1 MKSLGIDIGT
11 TTISAA
17 VLEDGC
23 FITSETCK
31 NNSFLAP
38 TLPGERIQDAQL
50 ILDTA
55 LRTADMLFARY
66 PDIERIG
73 VTGQMHGILYLDGE
87 ANAVSPL
94 YTWQDAR
101 GDAPCEKS
109 TDGQSW
115 TAYLNSETGLSAA
128 TGYGLVTHAYNLAH
142 GLVPTGAVTLCT
154 IGDYIAMKLCGRQT
168 PVMDASNA
176 AGLGFFD
183 AEKRTFNQTVLR
195 SIGIDPAFLPGL
207 TEDRFIGICRSR
219 ARVAAAIGDNQAS
232 FLSAV
237 RDREHEMLVN
247 VGTGSQ
253 FSVFSSR
260 CMTVPGLETRPMPG
274 GGWLLAG
281 AALCG
286 GRAYALLA
294 DFFAQTARMMGMD
307 TNAPYAAMEGLLKS
321 AGRPEDV
328 PTVLPLFEGTRQDS
342 MQTGSITGL
351 TAENFTPLHLIYGM
365 MDGMAHELHQ
375 MYQAYRA
382 AGGTAKKLIGSGGGL
397 RNNRFL
403 CESVR
408 LRDHP
413 VRRQGR
419 GGLRCCTLC
428 RRLIIKGRS
437 VRIFLHTLRPFS
449 AYLRLKLMQSVH

>member
-11 TTISAA
+11 TTICAA

-66 PDIERIG
+66 PDIKRIG
-73 VTGQMHGILYLDGE
+73 VTGQMHGILYLDGGG
-87 ANAVSPL
+87 NAVSPL

-168 PVMDASNA
+168 PVIDASNA

-195 SIGIDPAFLPGL
+195 GHL
-207 TEDRFIGICRSR
+207 
-219 ARVAAAIGDNQAS
+219 
-232 FLSAV
+232 
-237 RDREHEMLVN
+237 
-247 VGTGSQ
+247 
-253 FSVFSSR
+253 
-260 CMTVPGLETRPMPG
+260 TRP
-274 GGWLLAG
+274 
-281 AALCG
+281 
-286 GRAYALLA
+286 
-294 DFFAQTARMMGMD
+294 
-307 TNAPYAAMEGLLKS
+307 
-321 AGRPEDV
+321 
-328 PTVLPLFEGTRQDS
+328 
-342 MQTGSITGL
+342 
-351 TAENFTPLHLIYGM
+351 
-365 MDGMAHELHQ
+365 
-375 MYQAYRA
+375 
-382 AGGTAKKLIGSGGGL
+382 
-397 RNNRFL
+397 
-403 CESVR
+403 
-408 LRDHP
+408 
-413 VRRQGR
+413 
-419 GGLRCCTLC
+419 
-428 RRLIIKGRS
+428 
-437 VRIFLHTLRPFS
+437 
-449 AYLRLKLMQSVH
+449 

>member
-87 ANAVSPL
+87 GNAVSPL

-109 TDGQSW
+109 TYGQSW

-168 PVMDASNA
+168 PVIDASNA
-176 AGLGFFD
+176 AGLGFLTQKS
-183 AEKRTFNQTVLR
+183 ARLTKRYCAASALTRRFCRVSRRIVL
-195 SIGIDPAFLPGL
+195 SA
-207 TEDRFIGICRSR
+207 S
-219 ARVAAAIGDNQAS
+219 AAA
-232 FLSAV
+232 
-237 RDREHEMLVN
+237 
-247 VGTGSQ
+247 
-253 FSVFSSR
+253 
-260 CMTVPGLETRPMPG
+260 
-274 GGWLLAG
+274 
-281 AALCG
+281 
-286 GRAYALLA
+286 GR
-294 DFFAQTARMMGMD
+294 
-307 TNAPYAAMEGLLKS
+307 
-321 AGRPEDV
+321 
-328 PTVLPLFEGTRQDS
+328 VLPQRSGIIRRAFFRQFGIANTRCS
-342 MQTGSITGL
+342 
-351 TAENFTPLHLIYGM
+351 
-365 MDGMAHELHQ
+365 
-375 MYQAYRA
+375 
-382 AGGTAKKLIGSGGGL
+382 
-397 RNNRFL
+397 
-403 CESVR
+403 
-408 LRDHP
+408 
-413 VRRQGR
+413 
-419 GGLRCCTLC
+419 
-428 RRLIIKGRS
+428 
-437 VRIFLHTLRPFS
+437 
-449 AYLRLKLMQSVH
+449 

>member
-50 ILDTA
+50 ILDIA
-55 LRTADMLFARY
+55 LRTADMLFERY

-87 ANAVSPL
+87 GNAVSPL

-168 PVMDASNA
+168 PVMDTSNA

-183 AEKRTFNQTVLR
+183 AKKRTFNQTVLR
-195 SIGIDPAFLPGL
+195 AIGIDPAFLPGL

-260 CMTVPGLETRPMPG
+260 YMTVPELETRPMPG

-342 MQTGSITGL
+342 TQTGSITGL

-403 CESVR
+403 CESFSR
-408 LRDHP
+408 AFDSEITLSD
-413 VRRQGR
+413 GR
-419 GGLRCCTLC
+419 EEAACGAALY
-428 RRLIIKGRS
+428 
-437 VRIFLHTLRPFS
+437 
-449 AYLRLKLMQSVH
+449 AAD

>member
-17 VLEDGC
+17 VLEDGR
-23 FITSETCK
+23 FVTSETCK
-31 NNSFLAP
+31 NDSFLAP
-38 TLPGERIQDAQL
+38 TMPGERIQDAEH

-55 LRTADMLFARY
+55 LCTVDALLARY
-66 PDIERIG
+66 PDVERIG

-87 ANAVSPL
+87 GSAVSPL

-109 TDGQSW
+109 EKGESW
-115 TAYLNSETGLSAA
+115 SAYLSRETGLLVA
-128 TGYGLVTHAYNLAH
+128 TGYGLVTHAYNLTH
-142 GLVPTGAVTLCT
+142 GLVPASAVSLCT
-154 IGDYIAMKLCGRQT
+154 IGDYIAMKLCGRKV

-176 AGLGFFD
+176 ASLGFFD
-183 AEKRTFNQTVLR
+183 AEKIAFSEAALR
-195 SIGIDPAFLPGL
+195 RVGVAQSFLPEV
-207 TEDRFIGICRSR
+207 TKERFIGVCRGR
-219 ARVAAAIGDNQAS
+219 IPVTAAIGDNQAS

-237 RDREHEMLVN
+237 RGREHEMLVN

-253 FSVFSSR
+253 FSVFTSR
-260 CMTVPGLETRPMPG
+260 YMAVPGLETRPMPG

-294 DFFAQTARMMGMD
+294 DFFAQTAHMMGAD
-307 TNAPYAAMEGLLKS
+307 ASTPYAAMERLLEN
-321 AGRPEDV
+321 AARPEDI

-342 MQTGSITGL
+342 TLTGSITGL

-365 MDGMAHELHQ
+365 MNGMARELHQ
-375 MYQAYRA
+375 MYEAYRN
-382 AGGTAKKLIGSGGGL
+382 AGGTVKTLIGSGGGL

-403 CESVR
+403 CECFSR
-408 LRDHP
+408 TFDSEITLSD
-413 VRRQGR
+413 GR
-419 GGLRCCTLC
+419 EEAACGAALY
-428 RRLIIKGRS
+428 
-437 VRIFLHTLRPFS
+437 
-449 AYLRLKLMQSVH
+449 AAE

>member
-87 ANAVSPL
+87 GNAVSPL

-101 GDAPCEKS
+101 GDTPCEKS

-168 PVMDASNA
+168 PVMDATPKTS
-176 AGLGFFD
+176 GWWG
-183 AEKRTFNQTVLR
+183 
-195 SIGIDPAFLPGL
+195 G
-207 TEDRFIGICRSR
+207 C
-219 ARVAAAIGDNQAS
+219 AS
-232 FLSAV
+232 GVPLDVGLSAC
-237 RDREHEMLVN
+237 
-247 VGTGSQ
+247 GSATGGDAQIKKSL
-253 FSVFSSR
+253 
-260 CMTVPGLETRPMPG
+260 CTMPG
-274 GGWLLAG
+274 
-281 AALCG
+281 
-286 GRAYALLA
+286 
-294 DFFAQTARMMGMD
+294 
-307 TNAPYAAMEGLLKS
+307 
-321 AGRPEDV
+321 
-328 PTVLPLFEGTRQDS
+328 
-342 MQTGSITGL
+342 
-351 TAENFTPLHLIYGM
+351 
-365 MDGMAHELHQ
+365 
-375 MYQAYRA
+375 
-382 AGGTAKKLIGSGGGL
+382 
-397 RNNRFL
+397 
-403 CESVR
+403 
-408 LRDHP
+408 
-413 VRRQGR
+413 
-419 GGLRCCTLC
+419 
-428 RRLIIKGRS
+428 
-437 VRIFLHTLRPFS
+437 
-449 AYLRLKLMQSVH
+449 

>member
-23 FITSETCK
+23 FITSETCE
-31 NNSFLAP
+31 NNTFLAP

-55 LRTADMLFARY
+55 LRTADMLFERY

-87 ANAVSPL
+87 GNAVSPL

-109 TDGQSW
+109 TDMQSW
-115 TAYLNSETGLSAA
+115 TAYLCSKTGLAAA

-142 GLVPTGAVTLCT
+142 GLVPTDAVTLCT

-183 AEKRTFNQTVLR
+183 AEKRAFNQTVLR
-195 SIGIDPAFLPGL
+195 GIGIDPAFLPGL

-260 CMTVPGLETRPMPG
+260 CMTAPGLETRPMPSG
-274 GGWLLAG
+274 DGCSPERRS
-281 AALCG
+281 AA
-286 GRAYALLA
+286 
-294 DFFAQTARMMGMD
+294 
-307 TNAPYAAMEGLLKS
+307 
-321 AGRPEDV
+321 
-328 PTVLPLFEGTRQDS
+328 
-342 MQTGSITGL
+342 
-351 TAENFTPLHLIYGM
+351 AEPMRCSRT
-365 MDGMAHELHQ
+365 
-375 MYQAYRA
+375 
-382 AGGTAKKLIGSGGGL
+382 S
-397 RNNRFL
+397 
-403 CESVR
+403 S
-408 LRDHP
+408 
-413 VRRQGR
+413 RRQR
-419 GGLRCCTLC
+419 
-428 RRLIIKGRS
+428 
-437 VRIFLHTLRPFS
+437 
-449 AYLRLKLMQSVH
+449 A

>member
-55 LRTADMLFARY
+55 LRTADMLFVRY

-87 ANAVSPL
+87 GNVVSPL

-115 TAYLNSETGLSAA
+115 TAYLNSETGLPAA

-168 PVMDASNA
+168 PVIDASNA

-195 SIGIDPAFLPGL
+195 GIGIDPAFLPGL
-207 TEDRFIGICRSR
+207 TEDRFIGICRSK

-247 VGTGSQ
+247 V
-253 FSVFSSR
+253 
-260 CMTVPGLETRPMPG
+260 
-274 GGWLLAG
+274 AG

-342 MQTGSITGL
+342 TQTGSITGL
-351 TAENFTPLHLIYGM
+351 TAENFTPLHLI
-365 MDGMAHELHQ
+365 DGMAHELHQ

-403 CESVR
+403 CESFSR
-408 LRDHP
+408 AFDSEITLSD
-413 VRRQGR
+413 GR
-419 GGLRCCTLC
+419 EEAACGAALY
-428 RRLIIKGRS
+428 
-437 VRIFLHTLRPFS
+437 
-449 AYLRLKLMQSVH
+449 AAD

>member
-55 LRTADMLFARY
+55 LRTADMLFERY

-87 ANAVSPL
+87 GNAVSPL

-109 TDGQSW
+109 SDMQSW
-115 TAYLNSETGLSAA
+115 TAYLCSETGLAAA

-183 AEKRTFNQTVLR
+183 ADKRAFNQTVLR
-195 SIGIDPAFLPGL
+195 GIGIDPAFLPGL
-207 TEDRFIGICRSR
+207 TEDRFIGICRGR

-260 CMTVPGLETRPMPG
+260 CMTAPGLETRPMPG

-294 DFFAQTARMMGMD
+294 DFFVQTARMMGMD
-307 TNAPYAAMEGLLKS
+307 TNAPYAAYAAMEGLLKS
-321 AGRPEDV
+321 ADRPEDV

-403 CESVR
+403 CESFSRVFDSAIT
-408 LRDHP
+408 LSD
-413 VRRQGR
+413 GR
-419 GGLRCCTLC
+419 EEAACGAALY
-428 RRLIIKGRS
+428 
-437 VRIFLHTLRPFS
+437 
-449 AYLRLKLMQSVH
+449 AAD